1 MQNQVSSVQ
10 SGRNPTRP
18 LPDGPVRLALNEHE
32 LAERWGLSVKTLCGE
47 FIDMA
52 RRVDGAAGAA
62 AIQAFWVT
70 GAWAAMFVPEGIDR
84 AGS

>member
-1 MQNQVSSVQ
+1 MRPAFSIR
-10 SGRNPTRP
+10 RNASRT
-18 LPDGPVRLALNEHE
+18 VRF
-32 LAERWGLSVKTLCGE
+32 GE

-70 GAWAAMFVPEGIDR
+70 GAWAAMFVPEGD
-84 AGS
+84 